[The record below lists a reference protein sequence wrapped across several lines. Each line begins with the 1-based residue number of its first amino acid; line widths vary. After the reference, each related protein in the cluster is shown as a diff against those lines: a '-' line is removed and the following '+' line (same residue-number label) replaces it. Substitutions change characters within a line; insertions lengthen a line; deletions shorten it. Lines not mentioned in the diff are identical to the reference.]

1 MIKFFIY
8 SFFFLLN
15 LSVLAQQSTTLKNYT
30 TEDGLP
36 SNTVHFV
43 YQDTVGYI
51 WFSTDNGVSR
61 YNGYEFDNYFLE
73 NTFID
78 HAIISIQEDDTGRL
92 YFLSDKNNVF
102 YFLNEKIHHTT
113 DPGKQYLFK
122 EDSNSSGYTSI
133 KDIQAVSFL
142 HSKTVTS
149 SFKDHENSYW
159 VTTLNNGVFYYANHS
174 YIKNVLSTDSIYG
187 LSTYH
192 TDIALGYTTT
202 SSLYKSSII
211 NIASRPI
218 LKGNKGIQFIDDKL
232 YYNEDLIYA
241 ENGAFINAS
250 KITKPLFIKKHKTF
264 IYFIGQENRIYKVTP
279 STKTYQTVITKEVG
293 KPISLG
299 FDVSDNLWVGTTKG
313 LFQIKEGQVIR
324 DNSINTINEQ
334 EITAIT
340 HSKKYDLIYITKQNG
355 IIFKTKD
362 SVFSLDAHIPI
373 KRSQTHDLYVDKNDD
388 IWVLTHQGLFK
399 ISSKNL
405 QSIVCFN
412 KKNGL
417 LSSDIRSLKILD
429 KKAYVVTTKGLS
441 IIDLQDPS
449 LSKNDSRIVYQ
460 YIRLNNDKF
469 YFPNEHI
476 KVDPSISYL
485 TINFVLLNYKSQG
498 NIHYKYKIAGIH
510 DDWVYTQNRKVQ
522 FTVLPSNGNYLFE
535 VMAQDETGNWS
546 DPHQL
551 HMEFLIP
558 FYRTWWFITLSIL
571 SFLLIFWGILRAFYK
586 RKLNIQSLRTEL
598 LQLEGKALQSQ
609 MNPHFVF
616 NALNSI
622 QSFIT
627 TGDTLNSEIYLA
639 KFSGLLRKTL
649 NYSRHNTIELSKE
662 LESLH
667 MYIELEK
674 MRFGD
679 KLSYQVIV
687 DDTVETDL
695 IKILPMLIQPFVE
708 NAIIHGISPK
718 KGSGNISLSF
728 SIKEQ
733 DDDNLYVVITDNGVG
748 RKKKKNSGHKSL
760 GTNIVKKRLSIV
772 SSKIKERI
780 IYTDLQNE
788 EGQAIGTK
796 VELIIPIYA

>member
-15 LSVLAQQSTTLKNYT
+15 LSVLAQQPTTLKNYT

-43 YQDTVGYI
+43 YQDTIGYI

-61 YNGYEFDNYFLE
+61 YNGYEFDNFFLE
-73 NTFID
+73 NAFID

-92 YFLSDKNNVF
+92 YFLSDKNTIF
-102 YFLNEKIHHTT
+102 FFLNEKLHHTP
-113 DPGKQYLFK
+113 DNGKQFLFK
-122 EDSNSSGYTSI
+122 KNSNSSGYTSI
-133 KDIQAVSFL
+133 KDIQTVSFL

-149 SFKDHENSYW
+149 FFQDHENSYW
-159 VTTLNNGVFYYANHS
+159 ITTLNDGVFYYANHS
-174 YIKNVLSTDSIYG
+174 YIRNVLSTDSIYG

-192 TDIALGYTTT
+192 TNITLGYTST
-202 SSLYKSSII
+202 SSLYKPSKT

-250 KITKPLFIKKHKTF
+250 KITKSLFIKNHKAS
-264 IYFIGQENRIYKVTP
+264 IYFIGQENRIYKVIP
-279 STKTYQTVITKEVG
+279 STKTYQTIIAKEIG

-299 FDVSDNLWVGTTKG
+299 FDASDNLWIGTTKG
-313 LFQIKEGQVIR
+313 IFQIKEDQVIR
-324 DNSINTINEQ
+324 VNSINTIDEQ

-340 HSKKYDLIYITKQNG
+340 HSKKYDLIYITKQKG
-355 IIFKTKD
+355 IVFKTED
-362 SVFSLDAHIPI
+362 SIFSLDAHTDI
-373 KRSQTHDLYVDKNDD
+373 KRSQIHDLYVDKNDD

-429 KKAYVVTTKGLS
+429 KKAYVVTAKGLS

-460 YIRLNNDKF
+460 YIRLNNDKL
-469 YFPNEHI
+469 YFPKEHI
-476 KVDPSISYL
+476 KIDPSYSYL
-485 TINFVLLNYKSQG
+485 TINFVLLNYKSHG

-546 DPHQL
+546 APHQL

-586 RKLNIQSLRTEL
+586 RKLNMQSLRTEL

-780 IYTDLQNE
+780 LYTDLQNE

>member
-1 MIKFFIY
+1 MIRFFIY
-8 SFFFLLN
+8 SLLFLLN

-51 WFSTDNGVSR
+51 WFSTNNGVSR
-61 YNGYEFDNYFLE
+61 YNGYEFDNFFLE
-73 NTFID
+73 DSFTD
-78 HAIISIQEDDTGRL
+78 QAIIAIQEDDTGRL
-92 YFLSDKNNVF
+92 YFLSDKNTIF
-102 YFLNEKIHHTT
+102 YFLNEKLHHTS
-113 DPGKQYLFK
+113 DSVNQNLFK
-122 EDSNSSGYTSI
+122 KNSKSIDYTSI
-133 KDIQAVSFL
+133 KDIQTISFL
-142 HSKTVTS
+142 NSKTITS
-149 SFKDHENSYW
+149 TFQDHEKSYW
-159 VTTLNNGVFYYANHS
+159 ITTINDGVFYYANHS
-174 YIKNVLSTDSIYG
+174 YIKNVLSSDSIYG
-187 LSTYH
+187 LSQYH
-192 TDIALGYTTT
+192 SDIVLGYPSI
-202 SSLYKSSII
+202 SSVYKSSETNSI
-211 NIASRPI
+211 SKPI
-218 LKGNKGIQFIDDKL
+218 LKGGKGIQFIDDML
-232 YYNEDLIYA
+232 YYNEDLIYT

-250 KITKPLFIKKHKTF
+250 KATKPLSIKDHKAF
-264 IYFIGQENRIYKVTP
+264 IYFIGTENHVYKIHP
-279 STKTYQTVITKEVG
+279 STKTYESIIVKEVG

-299 FDVSDNLWVGTTKG
+299 IDASDNLWVGTTKG
-313 LFQIKEGQVIR
+313 IFQVKEGHVVK
-324 DNSINTINEQ
+324 DNHINTINDQ
-334 EITAIT
+334 EIIAIN
-340 HSKKYDLIYITKQNG
+340 HSKKFDLIFVTKQKG
-355 IIFKTKD
+355 IVFKTKD
-362 SVFSLDAHIPI
+362 SIFSLDAHTRI
-373 KRSQTHDLYVDKNDD
+373 KRSQIHDVYVDKNDN

-399 ISSKNL
+399 ILNNDPE
-405 QSIVCFN
+405 SIVCFN

-417 LSSDIRSLKILD
+417 LSSDIRALKILNE
-429 KKAYVVTTKGLS
+429 KAYVATSEGFS

-449 LSKNDSRIVYQ
+449 LYENGSQIVYQ
-460 YIRLNNDKF
+460 YIRLNNEKF
-469 YFPNEHI
+469 YFPEDHI
-476 KVDPSISYL
+476 KVDPSYSYL

-546 DPHQL
+546 PPHQL

-571 SFLLIFWGILRAFYK
+571 SFLLIFWSILRAFYK
-586 RKLNIQSLRTEL
+586 RKLKVQSFKTEL

-662 LESLH
+662 LESLN

-679 KLSYQVIV
+679 KLSYQMII
-687 DDTVETDL
+687 DDAVETDI

-718 KGSGNISLSF
+718 KSPGNITLSF
-728 SIKEQ
+728 SISDH
-733 DDDNLYVVITDNGVG
+733 DDDHLYVVITDDGVG
-748 RKKKKNSGHKSL
+748 RKKEKNSGHKSL
-760 GTNIVKKRLSIV
+760 GTSIVKKRLSII
-772 SSKIKERI
+772 SSKITERI
-780 IYTDLQNE
+780 IYTDLLNE
-788 EGQAIGTK
+788 KGQAIGTK